1 MNTKIPLAPAEL
13 MALVN
18 EAEHPAQARHVAGQA
33 VMGNKKIQLMMS
45 LAVQV
50 DERGLDA
57 AIASLVVSARY
68 PKGKLA

>member
-1 MNTKIPLAPAEL
+1 MNKATMAPADML
-13 MALVN
+13 ALVN

-57 AIASLVVSARY
+57 AITSLVVSARY
-68 PKGKLA
+68 PKGEIA